1 MHEPPQAVKTG
12 YRRLGRPVGHQAG
25 ANESV
30 AMAETNQR
38 RVVIAGMGAVSAAGL
53 GAQTLW
59 AAAREGRSQIRPL
72 KLERPYG
79 GRIKIAAQVPD
90 FDPLA
95 HLEPEILPFCDPF
108 TQYAV
113 TAADEAMAQ
122 AGFARKDIAGPR
134 TAVVIGSGI
143 GGSKT
148 IDDEAYK
155 AYALN
160 ERADPLTVPRL
171 IPSAAPTMLG
181 MRFSCNGPTFT
192 IASACSSATQ
202 AIGVGL
208 QLVRSGA
215 VDRAIVGG
223 AEAAVING
231 SLRTWEVLRVLT
243 PDLCR
248 PFSIGRNGM
257 TLGEGAAVFVLET
270 LAAAEARG
278 HEPLCELAGYGTTS
292 DAFDPLRPNV
302 EGPSTAM
309 AQALADAGLEPDDVD
324 YLNAHGTGTYAND
337 ITESE
342 AILRVFGERGRSL
355 PVSSTKPIH
364 GHALGA
370 SGGLELVSTIF
381 AMQEGIAPPTI
392 NFKGPD
398 PKCPIDPVAHE
409 ARRTPIRAAMSN
421 SFAFGGINAVL
432 VVKRL

>member
-1 MHEPPQAVKTG
+1 
-12 YRRLGRPVGHQAG
+12 
-25 ANESV
+25 
-30 AMAETNQR
+30 MAENKER
-38 RVVIAGMGAVSAAGL
+38 RVVISGMGAVSAAGL
-53 GAQTLW
+53 GVEALW
-59 AAAREGRSQIRPL
+59 SAVREGRSQIRPL
-72 KLERPYG
+72 RLERPYG

-90 FDPLA
+90 LDIASL
-95 HLEPEILPFCDPF
+95 LEPEIRPFCDPF
-108 TQYAV
+108 TQFAV
-113 TAADEAMAQ
+113 IAADEAMAQ

-134 TAVVIGSGI
+134 TGVVIGSGI
-143 GGSKT
+143 GGSTT
-148 IDDEAYK
+148 IDNEAYK

-181 MRFSCNGPTFT
+181 MRYSCNGPTFT
-192 IASACSSATQ
+192 IASACSSASQ
-202 AIGVGL
+202 AIGVGM
-208 QLVRSGA
+208 QMVRSGA

-231 SLRTWEVLRVLT
+231 SIRTWEVLRVLT

-257 TLGEGAAVFVLET
+257 TLGEGAAVFILET
-270 LAAAEARG
+270 LEAAQARG
-278 HEPLCELAGYGTTS
+278 HAPLCDLAGYGTTS

-302 EGPSTAM
+302 EGPATAM
-309 AQALADAGLEPDDVD
+309 AQALADAGLEPADID

-342 AILRVFGERGRSL
+342 AILRVFGERGRVL

-370 SGGLELVSTIF
+370 SGGLELVSTIS
-381 AMQEGIAPPTI
+381 ALRAQIAPPTI

-398 PKCPIDPVAHE
+398 PKCPVDPVPHE
-409 ARRTPIRAAMSN
+409 ARRTEIRAAMSN

-432 VVKRL
+432 VVKRLDA

>member
-1 MHEPPQAVKTG
+1 
-12 YRRLGRPVGHQAG
+12 
-25 ANESV
+25 
-30 AMAETNQR
+30 MADKSER
-38 RVVIAGMGAVSAAGL
+38 RVVISGMGAVSAAGL
-53 GAQTLW
+53 GADALW
-59 AAAREGRSQIRPL
+59 SAVREGRSQIREL
-72 KLERPYG
+72 KLERPYA
-79 GRIKIAAQVPD
+79 GRIKIAAQVPN
-90 FDPLA
+90 FDAAAL
-95 HLEPEILPFCDPF
+95 LEPEILPFSDPF
-108 TQYAV
+108 TRFAV
-113 TAADEAMAQ
+113 VAADEAMAK

-134 TAVVIGSGI
+134 TGVIIGSGI

-208 QLVRSGA
+208 QMVRSGA
-215 VDRAIVGG
+215 VDRMIVGG

-231 SLRTWEVLRVLT
+231 SMRSWEVLRVLT

-257 TLGEGAAVFVLET
+257 TLGEGAAVFILET
-270 LAAAEARG
+270 LEAARARG

-302 EGPSTAM
+302 EGPASAM
-309 AQALADAGLEPDDVD
+309 TQALADAGLEPDDID

-342 AILRVFGERGRSL
+342 AILRVFGERGRVL

-381 AMQEGIAPPTI
+381 ALRERTAPPTI

-398 PKCPIDPVAHE
+398 PKCPIDPVPHE

-432 VVKRL
+432 VVRGLEH

>member
-1 MHEPPQAVKTG
+1 
-12 YRRLGRPVGHQAG
+12 
-25 ANESV
+25 
-30 AMAETNQR
+30 MAENNER
-38 RVVIAGMGAVSAAGL
+38 RVVISGMGAVSAAGL
-53 GAQTLW
+53 GIEALW
-59 AAAREGRSQIRPL
+59 SAVSEGRSQIRPL
-72 KLERPYG
+72 RLERPYG

-90 FDPLA
+90 LDVASL
-95 HLEPEILPFCDPF
+95 LEPEIRPFCDPF
-108 TQYAV
+108 TQFAV
-113 TAADEAMAQ
+113 IAADEAMAQ

-134 TAVVIGSGI
+134 TGVVIGSGI
-143 GGSKT
+143 GGSTT
-148 IDDEAYK
+148 IDNEAYK

-181 MRFSCNGPTFT
+181 MRYSCNGPTFT
-192 IASACSSATQ
+192 IASACSSASQ
-202 AIGVGL
+202 AIGVGM
-208 QLVRSGA
+208 QMVRSGA

-231 SLRTWEVLRVLT
+231 SMRTWEVLRVLT

-257 TLGEGAAVFVLET
+257 TLGEGAAVFILET
-270 LAAAEARG
+270 LEAAQARG
-278 HEPLCELAGYGTTS
+278 HAPLCELAGYGTTS

-302 EGPSTAM
+302 EGPATAM
-309 AQALADAGLEPDDVD
+309 AQALADAGLEPADIH

-342 AILRVFGERGRSL
+342 AILRVFGERGRLL

-381 AMQEGIAPPTI
+381 ALRAQIAPPTI

-398 PKCPIDPVAHE
+398 PKCPIDPVPHE
-409 ARRTPIRAAMSN
+409 ARRAEIGAAMSN

-432 VVKRL
+432 VVKRLDA

>member
-1 MHEPPQAVKTG
+1 
-12 YRRLGRPVGHQAG
+12 
-25 ANESV
+25 
-30 AMAETNQR
+30 MAENNER
-38 RVVIAGMGAVSAAGL
+38 RVVISGMGAVSAAGL
-53 GAQTLW
+53 GVEALW
-59 AAAREGRSQIRPL
+59 SAVREGRSQIRPL
-72 KLERPYG
+72 RLERPYG

-90 FDPLA
+90 PDIASL
-95 HLEPEILPFCDPF
+95 LEPEIRPFCDPF
-108 TQYAV
+108 TQFAV
-113 TAADEAMAQ
+113 IAADEAMAQ

-134 TAVVIGSGI
+134 TSVVIGSGI
-143 GGSKT
+143 GGSTT
-148 IDDEAYK
+148 IDNEAYK

-181 MRFSCNGPTFT
+181 MRYSCNGPTFT
-192 IASACSSATQ
+192 IASACSSASQ
-202 AIGVGL
+202 AIGVGM
-208 QLVRSGA
+208 QMVRSGA

-231 SLRTWEVLRVLT
+231 SMRTWEVLRVLT

-257 TLGEGAAVFVLET
+257 TLGEGAAVFILET
-270 LAAAEARG
+270 LEAARARG

-302 EGPSTAM
+302 EGPATAM
-309 AQALADAGLEPDDVD
+309 AEALADAGLEPADID

-342 AILRVFGERGRSL
+342 AILRVFGERGRTL

-381 AMQEGIAPPTI
+381 ALRAQIAPPTI

-398 PKCPIDPVAHE
+398 PKCPIDPVPHE
-409 ARRTPIRAAMSN
+409 ARRTEIRAAMSN

-432 VVKRL
+432 VVKRFDA